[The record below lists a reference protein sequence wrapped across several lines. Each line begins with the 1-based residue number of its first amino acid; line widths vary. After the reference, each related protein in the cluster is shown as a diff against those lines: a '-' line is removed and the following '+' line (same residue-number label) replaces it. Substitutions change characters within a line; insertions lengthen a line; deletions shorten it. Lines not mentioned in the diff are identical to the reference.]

1 MYMYIPMYTTPL
13 VITRSQPLALQGGA
27 EPERITRCVLKA
39 FSAPLAS
46 KAEPRTGDNLRGV
59 NVYILDYEKVAID
72 FAIGSIVGAA
82 TAP

>member
-1 MYMYIPMYTTPL
+1 MYIPMYTTPL

-27 EPERITRCVLKA
+27 ETERITRSEGVL
-39 FSAPLAS
+39 SALGS

-59 NVYILDYEKVAID
+59 NVYILDYEEVAIG
-72 FAIGSIVGAA
+72 FAIGSIIVGAA